1 MTTYTITVNT
11 NYQDLTAPAG
21 NDTYNISLGAIL
33 TIDTDTRYCTN
44 HTVTTGNLGPVTIAA
59 GSGGQLVID
68 GTKVRIIPF
77 DSGTGNVPAIG
88 TTISQGGVSAYLLG
102 VWASFI
108 VAPTAE
114 GVAMPASGYIKV
126 KNVTGGNF
134 AVGALTGIGANAT
147 GADVVG
153 WLEIIGVEAGT
164 CTVPRLGKFKV
175 TGAWFTPVDT
185 VGAEIKT
192 SGVANQTIQ
201 LPASLANTYY
211 AGVWIETGVGTGVY
225 EFYPSAGTATTTR
238 TDAAGKVV
246 WISSQG
252 LLRIGNSGAATNGYL
267 PVANCKI
274 RVPNIITIN
283 VTSAAMGTNA
293 LPNATL
299 ATRWEFATT
308 GGGYIDIDKANMAW
322 YCNFAQAF
330 YISIINTGIL
340 EKLLISECA
349 SPIILTHVGVG
360 QTAAQVQIAFA
371 LSLCFAGGTFNNCVW
386 SRATLAAAAY
396 VVTITDCFGFTIN
409 NEVIRSCVNKGIA
422 ETGSTNLT
430 RVNYCTWNTFKS
442 VGTGQ
447 IIITTC
453 SYITFNGVSHC
464 DCVSGST
471 VVTYVGYLATI
482 TANST
487 NIKIDGMDFW
497 GLTNVHPYT
506 GLFLI
511 SAAASDIKLRNMGT
525 AASPL
530 SLGSAN
536 ATGYVVIGVAGA
548 GCKTIELKRM
558 YVINTRTGFMNLI
571 DNSYSGVSF
580 INMWTD
586 AADTLTFLALNL
598 IAKGMKGVNAVGVQT
613 AIYGIHWFDLFDA
626 ATTGRIGI
634 AFMEKTEEEPS
645 ASSYEIITAGAGC
658 GFDST
663 GRIVMPNVGD
673 QVIWTTQYY
682 IIGHTSFQ
690 NVDPTKTGVNTGNFT
705 YEYQIDKNDGNGWNG
720 TWKTLNGATLS
731 AETGIDAEK
740 GIKLEIRITVAT
752 ASATNALTFLTIPTN
767 STSTSQGYQYPL
779 DVVPVTI
786 QVVDKDNDPIENAQV
801 YVERA
806 SDKSVIMNKDT
817 DVNGYATTTYYYTGV
832 VVNIRVRK
840 SSSGATRYLPLSTF
854 GTVGAEG
861 FTLTVVL
868 TEDMIVA

>member
-1 MTTYTITVNT
+1 MATFTIIVDT
-11 NYQDLTAPAG
+11 NYQDLVGAAG
-21 NDTYNISLGAIL
+21 NDTFAINGAKL

-44 HTVTTGNLGPVTIAA
+44 HDGVTGNIGGPVTI
-59 GSGGQLVID
+59 SPSLGGELLID
-68 GTKVRIIPF
+68 GTGVRIIPF
-77 DSGTGNVPAIG
+77 DSGTGVVPAIG

-114 GVAMPASGYIKV
+114 GVAMPVSGYIKV
-126 KNVTGGNF
+126 KNKTGGDF

-147 GADVVG
+147 GVDVVG
-153 WLEIIGVEAGT
+153 WIEVVGVEAGT
-164 CTVPRLGKFKV
+164 CTVPRLGKF
-175 TGAWFTPVDT
+175 TMRGEWFTPVDA

-211 AGVWIETGVGTGVY
+211 PGVWIETGVGTGVY

-238 TDAAGKVV
+238 QDAAGKVV

-267 PVANCKI
+267 PVAGCKI

-299 ATRWEFATT
+299 GTRWEFATT
-308 GGGYIDIDKANMAW
+308 GGAYIDIDKANMAW

-330 YISIINTGIL
+330 YISITNTGIL

-360 QTAAQVQIAFA
+360 QTAAQIQIAFA

-386 SRATLAAAAY
+386 SRATLASAAY
-396 VVTITDCFGFTIN
+396 VCTMTDCFGFTIN
-409 NEVIRSCVNKGIA
+409 NEVIRSCVQKAIA
-422 ETGSTNLT
+422 GTGSWNLT
-430 RVNYCTWNTFKS
+430 RCNYCTFNTFKS
-442 VGTGQ
+442 VATGQ
-447 IIITTC
+447 IIMTTC
-453 SYITFNGVSHC
+453 SYITINNLSHC
-464 DCVSGST
+464 DHVSGTT
-471 VVTYVGYLATI
+471 VTTYVGYLATI
-482 TANST
+482 TANSN

-511 SAAASDIKLRNMGT
+511 SAAAADIKLRNIGT

-536 ATGYVVIGVAGA
+536 ATGYVLIGVAGA
-548 GCKTIELKRM
+548 GCKNIELKRI
-558 YVINTRTGFMNLI
+558 YVVNTRTGFMNLI

-580 INMWTD
+580 VNTWTD

-598 IAKGMKGVNAVGVQT
+598 IARGMKGVNAVGVQT
-613 AIYGIHWFDLFDA
+613 AVYGTHWFDLFDA

-634 AFMEKTEEEPS
+634 SFMEKTGEEPS

-663 GRIVMPNVGD
+663 GRVVMPNVGD
-673 QVIWTTQYY
+673 QIIWTVQYD
-682 IIGHTSFQ
+682 IIGHTGFQ

-720 TWKTLNGATLS
+720 TWKTLDGATLS

-740 GIKLEIRITVAT
+740 GIRLKIRITVAT

-779 DVVPVTI
+779 DVI
-786 QVVDKDNDPIENAQV
+786 QLSMTVKNEANEPIVGAFAYIDPTDVAP
-801 YVERA
+801 Y
-806 SDKSVIMNKDT
+806 IMN
-817 DVNGYATTTYYYTGV
+817 TTTNSSGIATVSYGGGP
-832 VVNIRVRK
+832 VNNTRWRVRK
-840 SSSGATRYLPLSTF
+840 YGYKNFKQILDIGGDNISLP
-854 GTVGAEG
+854 
-861 FTLTVVL
+861 VVL
-868 TEDMIVA
+868 VIDPQQT